1 MRSDRGLR
9 RRVGPGT
16 GATAMGFGNRT
27 KDQSVFFDY
36 PDSSTNLSDNSDFF
50 GGTPDRKL
58 AKPQCRPP
66 EALIRSPV
74 SHAAPSDARKT
85 MTGAISSG
93 LPNLAPSGVADAPTF
108 PASLPTNPISLLPSV
123 STRPGATTLTRMFR
137 GPSSLANAIVRVS
150 TAPLVAE

>member
-1 MRSDRGLR
+1 MVLRQPNVVKPMAFAPRDLIEGFRVESVRGLVPLR
-9 RRVGPGT
+9 WVSEIVPK
-16 GATAMGFGNRT
+16 T
-27 KDQSVFFDY
+27 KAYFPIILTHRLTS
-36 PDSSTNLSDNSDFF
+36 SDNFDFF

-93 LPNLAPSGVADAPTF
+93 LPNLAPSGVADAPAF
-108 PASLPTNPISLLPSV
+108 PASLPTNPLSLFAFGINQ
-123 STRPGATTLTRMFR
+123 TR
-137 GPSSLANAIVRVS
+137 
-150 TAPLVAE
+150 